1 MSPQE
6 PIHHTCQVQPW
17 RLIPCPTQDLLHISQ
32 NQRSDTRLGCF
43 SSGLVVCPQPVK
55 LISVTGWQRTAVNK
69 GHESGLTLIGS
80 CFTEMLIMRNDRYLT
95 YSSDSYHERMGDGR
109 FTHVLWRRERNM
121 LTAFSPAM
129 YLKLFVLY
137 VYFDIF
143 KFIWKKIYI

>member
-6 PIHHTCQVQPW
+6 PVHHTCQVQPW

-43 SSGLVVCPQPVK
+43 SSGLVVCPRPIKQ
-55 LISVTGWQRTAVNK
+55 ICVTGWQRTAVNR

-95 YSSDSYHERMGDGR
+95 YSSDSHRERMGNGR
-109 FTHVLWRRERNM
+109 RTPDFNDDVL
-121 LTAFSPAM
+121 TVFSPAM

-137 VYFDIF
+137 VYLDIF